1 MKGLTVLSACCPTKL
16 CASSQRLAYRGPWVQ
31 RSEFAACTNRC
42 LPPEDMAVFAVAL
55 LSISAALSVS
65 ALRLLGGLNGRSHD
79 GIKVVEVS
87 VVLIVPED
95 KVAD

>member
-1 MKGLTVLSACCPTKL
+1 M
-16 CASSQRLAYRGPWVQ
+16 
-31 RSEFAACTNRC
+31 
-42 LPPEDMAVFAVAL
+42 FAVSL

-87 VVLIVPED
+87 VVLIVSED